1 MTEEQRYR
9 ERIQI
14 EKDKVQLL
22 KRISE
27 ALDII
32 AAPHLEKR
40 YKVDMSEVTQ
50 VEKELEVTIPES
62 LRQLRAI
69 QDFHSKDKKGGEVS
83 SES

>member
-22 KRISE
+22 KRIAE

-40 YKVDMSEVTQ
+40 YKVDMSEVNR
-50 VEKELEVTIPES
+50 VEEENKVEPN
-62 LRQLRAI
+62 
-69 QDFHSKDKKGGEVS
+69 KDLDQWYMH
-83 SES
+83 